1 MGIFFIL
8 LEFFAH
14 KFKRIGIFSQFA
26 LFAIF
31 RVRLFDWFSN
41 AFRALPY
48 PKKVFQY
55 SPSFTLLDSWPRLI
69 LSLSRSSTGFSL
81 VRWIWFSIG
90 DFFNSSLPKL
100 AWTHSICCW
109 KYKKVFHLIPKKA
122 FFSWRNLLSAFFRV
136 HAVFLQKQWE
146 VKRKITDSAKAFFS
160 RSRYWDIT

>member
-1 MGIFFIL
+1 MKIALKWSCGEGEPNSSFAQLSTAVVVSRNSKIEVSRLSWSIHLKNLHFKNWDFFFIL
-8 LEFFAH
+8 FKFLAH

-69 LSLSRSSTGFSL
+69 LSLSRSSIGFSL

-90 DFFNSSLPKL
+90 DCLD
-100 AWTHSICCW
+100 TQ
-109 KYKKVFHLIPKKA
+109 YM
-122 FFSWRNLLSAFFRV
+122 LL
-136 HAVFLQKQWE
+136 
-146 VKRKITDSAKAFFS
+146 KI
-160 RSRYWDIT
+160 

>member
-8 LEFFAH
+8 LEFLAH

-41 AFRALPY
+41 TFRALPY

-69 LSLSRSSTGFSL
+69 LSLSRSSIGFSL

-100 AWTHSICCW
+100 ACTHSICCW
-109 KYKKVFHLIPKKA
+109 KYKKDFHLIHKKA
-122 FFSWRNLLSAFFRV
+122 FFLDATFSLLFFACMRS
-136 HAVFLQKQWE
+136 FFKSNGKLKGKLLTLL
-146 VKRKITDSAKAFFS
+146 KRFFPGHV
-160 RSRYWDIT
+160 TGT